1 MKRKMRANL
10 IVWIR
15 ADPRHRDF
23 TGSKRDSKF
32 PGMNR
37 AKKPKRETSELKGL
51 PVSWWQ
57 IDIARER
64 NEL

>member
-15 ADPRHRDF
+15 AGPRHRDF
-23 TGSKRDSKF
+23 TGSKRVSKF

-51 PVSWWQ
+51 PVS
-57 IDIARER
+57 
-64 NEL
+64 